1 MSSLA
6 MDLASFLLIFA
17 CCWVLFFAS
26 HALAAALGLVSGV
39 GQRLVALAVVV
50 AGIAAVLSWWL
61 AGGLFSGSAVHA
73 LASLTAPFAYL
84 GFCGIYFLIG
94 PVTVD
99 RSITLSILSAFA
111 NSGTKG
117 LSRGQLQ
124 GCVPFDRIFEK
135 RLRELEMSGTLTL
148 GDGVRVT
155 ERGERI
161 LGFYKWLARVF
172 RVNFQ

>member
-17 CCWVLFFAS
+17 CCWLLFFAS
-26 HALAAALGLVSGV
+26 HSLGAALGLMNGV
-39 GQRLVALAVVV
+39 GPRLVGLAVVV
-50 AGIAAVLSWWL
+50 AGITVILSWRL
-61 AGGLFSGSAVHA
+61 AGDLFSGGAVHA
-73 LASLTAPFAYL
+73 MASLTAPFAVL
-84 GFCGIYFLIG
+84 GFCGIYVLIG

-111 NSGTKG
+111 NSGTQG
-117 LSRGQLQ
+117 LSRAKLQ
-124 GCVPFDRIFEK
+124 ACVPFDRIFEK

-148 GDGVRVT
+148 ADGVRVT

-161 LGFYKWLARVF
+161 LRFYSWLARTF
-172 RVNFQ
+172 RVDFQ